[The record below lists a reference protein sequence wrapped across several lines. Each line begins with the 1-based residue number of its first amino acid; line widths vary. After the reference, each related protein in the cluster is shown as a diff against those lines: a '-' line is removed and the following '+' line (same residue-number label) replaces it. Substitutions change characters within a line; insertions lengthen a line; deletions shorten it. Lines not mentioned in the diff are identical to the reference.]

1 MHFRYRVMCLRFLG
15 FFILAGSAFAQG
27 PGGYN
32 PIGPGVDLAGN
43 WGPVMHEDAH
53 ERGPGP
59 ELANYVGLPIT
70 DGARAYG
77 LAWDASRFT
86 IPEHQCEVH
95 ILSYIYRGPYN
106 LRIWEE
112 RDPVSQRLVAIKQ
125 YIDNYQQTRT
135 IWMDGR
141 EHPPE
146 AALHTWMGFST
157 GKWEGNILTVYTTHL
172 KWGWIRRNGLR
183 HSDQATLVEHFIR
196 HADHLTHTS
205 ILTDPA
211 TLTEPLIKT
220 TDLVLR
226 LQNGQAWLYPC
237 EPVVEIVR
245 PKGTVPHYLPGQNPF
260 IHEFADLYKI
270 PVEAALGGA
279 ETTYPEYQSKLKGTN
294 AK

>member
-1 MHFRYRVMCLRFLG
+1 MMHSLYPVAIFVLL
-15 FFILAGSAFAQG
+15 ILASSAFAQG

-43 WGPVMHEDAH
+43 WGPIMHEDQH

-59 ELANYVGLPIT
+59 ELANYAGIPIT
-70 DGARAYG
+70 DGARMYG

-112 RDPVSQRLVAIKQ
+112 RDPVSQKLIAIKQ
-125 YIDNYQQTRT
+125 YIDNYQQSRT

-141 EHPPE
+141 SHPPD
-146 AALHTWMGFST
+146 AAPHTWMGFST

-183 HSDQATLVEHFIR
+183 HTDQATLTEHFIR
-196 HADHLTHTS
+196 HGDHLTHTS

-220 TDLVLR
+220 TDLALR

-245 PKGTVPHYLPGQNPF
+245 PKGTVPHYLPGENPF
-260 IHEFADLYKI
+260 LREFADLYKI
-270 PVEAALGGA
+270 PVGAALGGA
-279 ETTYPEYQSKLKGTN
+279 ETSYPEYQSKLKGTN